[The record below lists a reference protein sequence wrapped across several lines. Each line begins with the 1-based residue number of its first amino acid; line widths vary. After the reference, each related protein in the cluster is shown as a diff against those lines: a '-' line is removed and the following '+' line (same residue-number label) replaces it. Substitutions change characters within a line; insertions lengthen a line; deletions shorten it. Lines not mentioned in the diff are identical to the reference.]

1 MGILYMVINVI
12 QRNEYI
18 KKIIPLIDTKFI
30 KILSGVRRSGKST
43 ILNMIEKYL
52 IDDKGIKKNSII
64 HMQLDSFQYENIK
77 DGHSFYNYLVDL
89 IDMDDEKKYLLL
101 DEVQEVSNWEKCVNS
116 LMNEKNVDIIVTG
129 SNSKLMSSEISTY
142 LTGRYVSIMVFP
154 LSFKEFIEFRNLPD
168 NLINKQT
175 TLNEYIRIGGFP
187 GIVINIE
194 NEIDNYAVV
203 KDIYNSVVLSDIMA
217 RYSIRNQELFDRI
230 VKFIFENVGKT
241 FSANSIKN
249 FLKNEGRNI
258 DIETIFNYISY
269 LEKAFIIYKCQRY
282 DLQGKNVLK
291 TQEKYF
297 LADQSFKYA
306 LLGFNPKSVA
316 AMMENIIYL
325 EMRRRG
331 YNVFVGKLD
340 SKEIDFVGIKQDKK
354 VYIQSARSI
363 PNDSDREINNLMQ
376 IKDNYP
382 KYIITLDQFSVG
394 IIDGIEITLLCDFL
408 LNENW

>member
-1 MGILYMVINVI
+1 MVINMI

-52 IDDKGIKKNSII
+52 IDDKGIKKDSII

-89 IDMDDEKKYLLL
+89 IDRDDEKKYLLL
-101 DEVQEVSNWEKCVNS
+101 DEVQEVYNWEKCVNS

-168 NLINKQT
+168 NLINRQT

-249 FLKNEGRNI
+249 FLKSEGRNI

-306 LLGFNPKSVA
+306 LFGFNPKSVA